1 MNELDKLKLHLNN
14 LKNKGDLEFNINVK
28 YLLDLLETLPTQPEA
43 PKRSNNMDVDGG
55 DFTDG

>member
-14 LKNKGDLEFNINVK
+14 LKNKGHSEFNINVK
-28 YLLDLLETLPTQPEA
+28 YLLDLLENVPMQSEA
-43 PKRSNNMDVDGG
+43 PKQSNNMDVDGG

>member
-14 LKNKGDLEFNINVK
+14 LKNKGHLEFNINVK